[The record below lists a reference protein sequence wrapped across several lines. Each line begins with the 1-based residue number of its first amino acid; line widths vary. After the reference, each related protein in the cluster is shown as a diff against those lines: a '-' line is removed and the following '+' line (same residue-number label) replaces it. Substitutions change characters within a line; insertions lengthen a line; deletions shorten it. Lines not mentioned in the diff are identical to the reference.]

1 MVTIEIEQETDGT
14 YTFYLYKMYKGNKI
28 GCGFGRG
35 YATYEA
41 AHKAAEQD
49 AKYCK
54 GD

>member
-1 MVTIEIEQETDGT
+1 MVTIEIEQEADGT
-14 YTFYLYKMYKGNKI
+14 YAFKLYKMVGNVKA

-35 YATYEA
+35 YSTYEA
-41 AHKAAEQD
+41 AQKAAERE